1 MKHPAGLENLR
12 GMLQKYV
19 GALPQSEIQAAAFGY
34 LDRFSEQP
42 ARESRTA
49 ASLARR
55 YYELVTQFYE
65 RGWGESFHFAP
76 RRKGEPLPVALRRY
90 ERDLGGRLGLSA
102 GQKVLDLGCGVGGP
116 MRHLAEDFDV
126 HITGVTI
133 VPYQA
138 QRGRLLTRQAG
149 LADRCSFVV
158 GDFND
163 LQFRPGSF
171 DAVYSIEA
179 CCHAADR
186 RGPFGEAFRVLRPGG
201 CFAGY
206 DWCLL
211 PDFERA
217 NPDHVRIKEGIEQ
230 GNGIAALRPQSD
242 IVESLRDVGFEVERV
257 GDWATTGDHR
267 TPWYGPLAPG
277 FSFTGFRNSRAGAF
291 LSRLLIRFLESIRL
305 APPGTVAV
313 HDVLRLA
320 QWSLVEGGQ
329 KQIFTPSFFW
339 VARKPELRAA

>member
-1 MKHPAGLENLR
+1 
-12 GMLQKYV
+12 MLQKYV
-19 GALPQSEIQAAAFGY
+19 GALPQSEIETAAFGY

-76 RRKGEPLPVALRRY
+76 RLRGEPLAVALRRY
-90 ERDLGGRLGLSA
+90 ERELGGGIGLSP
-102 GQKVLDLGCGVGGP
+102 GQKVLDMGCGVGGP

-126 HITGVTI
+126 QVTGVTI

-138 QRGRLLTRQAG
+138 ERGRLLTDRAG
-149 LADRCSFVV
+149 LSDRCRYVV

-163 LQFRPGSF
+163 LEFRPESF
-171 DAVYSIEA
+171 DAAYSIEA

-186 RGPFGEAFRVLRPGG
+186 RKPFGEAFRVLRPGG
-201 CFAGY
+201 RFGGY

-211 PDFERA
+211 PGFDPGD
-217 NPDHVRIKEGIEQ
+217 PDHLRIKDGIER

-242 IVESLRDVGFEVERV
+242 IVESLRDVGFEIERV
-257 GDWATTGDHR
+257 GDWAVTGDHR
-267 TPWYGPLAPG
+267 LPWYGPLTPS
-277 FSFTGFRNSRAGAF
+277 FSLAGFRNSRAGAS

-305 APPGTVAV
+305 APPGTRTV

-329 KQIFTPSFFW
+329 KHIFTPSFFW
-339 VARKPELRAA
+339 VARKPERPDR